1 MLRPTTY
8 FHIFIK
14 RPVSNTTLRYRTLKK
29 KMVSSNKE
37 VNRHIRNILFVLG
50 PVINWSRLLCTT
62 ERVLNNFVKQ
72 PLGVSPNTLLF
83 GNAFS
88 TDRSLLTQIDQDVS
102 GVKQRS
108 TQDFFDSLIARQ
120 ALRRYT
126 RKQPSMRPTKNG
138 TLNTHITQSY
148 GNGWKRKWTI
158 TPAQPNLCQIHSYS
172 QSHGAYTTTYIR
184 CHECIQVRNPFSG
197 SWNIFN
203 RSNLTL
209 RPSTQ

>member
-120 ALRRYT
+120 ALH
-126 RKQPSMRPTKNG
+126 G
-138 TLNTHITQSY
+138 DTLAN
-148 GNGWKRKWTI
+148 
-158 TPAQPNLCQIHSYS
+158 
-172 QSHGAYTTTYIR
+172 SH
-184 CHECIQVRNPFSG
+184 Q
-197 SWNIFN
+197 
-203 RSNLTL
+203 
-209 RPSTQ
+209 